1 MSVRSEFTVVAWERP
16 SEHSA
21 EVWPQRIE
29 RTLEVVLEHTA
40 VDRLLRYDEEYRP
53 HEVAV
58 GEGAIAAL
66 VREGQEGK
74 RPEGVLG
81 LTGTGPGGVDE
92 WWVRI
97 RFTLGDLLT
106 GRSNSATIGLPGPA
120 DPSEAPGVFHDCL
133 KVWHADWGCI
143 QSERDIDLREQEV
156 PAGESLSF
164 PLERMLHWVT
174 WFGPGRTK
182 GLALQRLE
190 RREDVAVREVR
201 GGVEVSVGAQWPGA
215 EVLRDRQRELEP
227 LLFDDHKKGPR
238 GVLRRLR
245 GP

>member
-1 MSVRSEFTVVAWERP
+1 MSVRSDLTAVAWERP
-16 SEHSA
+16 SERSA
-21 EVWPQRIE
+21 EGWPQRIE

-40 VDRLLRYDEEYRP
+40 VERLLRYDEEYRP

-58 GEGAIAAL
+58 GEGAIAEL
-66 VREGQEGK
+66 VREGEEGK

-81 LTGTGPGGVDE
+81 LTGTGSGGVDE

-97 RFTLGDLLT
+97 RFTLGDLLI
-106 GRSNSATIGLPGPA
+106 GSSNSATIGLPGPA
-120 DPSEAPGVFHDCL
+120 DSSEAPDVFYECL
-133 KVWHADWGCI
+133 KAWHADWGCI
-143 QSERDIDLREQEV
+143 RSRRNIDLRQEEI
-156 PAGESLSF
+156 PTGESLSF

-182 GLALQRLE
+182 GLALRRLE
-190 RREDVAVREVR
+190 GREDVAVREVR
-201 GGVEVSVGAQWPGA
+201 GGVEVSLGAQWPGA

-227 LLFDDHKKGPR
+227 LLFGAQKKGPH

-245 GP
+245 GA